1 MVETGQRRREAWRR
15 VKPTAISMASSQRSA
30 SCAGRRRPTGRLV
43 HPVAPTIS
51 TAKVSVDAPSSSA
64 YLQPCQVTQMGKRKP
79 DYFGATESEVIEALQ
94 EQVETRLEQ
103 IVWLRKNVGTM
114 RRWIAL
120 HRCGDLTAEAAF
132 KQIEI

>member
-1 MVETGQRRREAWRR
+1 
-15 VKPTAISMASSQRSA
+15 
-30 SCAGRRRPTGRLV
+30 
-43 HPVAPTIS
+43 
-51 TAKVSVDAPSSSA
+51 
-64 YLQPCQVTQMGKRKP
+64 MGKRKP

-132 KQIEI
+132 KQIEIDIDRIAGSANPTDGSKP